1 MKKNQKEK
9 KGRKNNY
16 SKIKETIKGAE
27 CLIL

>member
-1 MKKNQKEK
+1 MKKMKKNQKEK

-27 CLIL
+27 